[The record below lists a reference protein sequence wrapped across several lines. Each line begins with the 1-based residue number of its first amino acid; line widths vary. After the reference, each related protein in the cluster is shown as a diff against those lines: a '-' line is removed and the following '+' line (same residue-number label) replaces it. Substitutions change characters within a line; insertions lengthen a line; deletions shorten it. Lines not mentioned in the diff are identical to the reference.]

1 MFITFEGPEGAGKST
16 ILGLVAERLE
26 AEGVQVV
33 KTREPGATEFG
44 QTVRKLLLEGEAMP
58 PESELFLFLA
68 DRANH
73 VRKVIQPALQEGHW
87 VLCDRYVDS
96 TFVYQA
102 IVRGLD
108 AEFVSQANQFATGG
122 LLPNRTFLF
131 DLDPEV
137 GLARIQNKDRLDR
150 MPLEFHQSVRAGFLQ
165 LASLDSN
172 RWRIVDSDRPIS
184 EVLLG
189 VLWELGHD

>member
-26 AEGVQVV
+26 GEGIKVV
-33 KTREPGATEFG
+33 KTREPGATDFG
-44 QTVRKLLLEGEAMP
+44 KAVRKLLLDGEAMP
-58 PESELFLFLA
+58 AESELFLFLA

-73 VRKVIQPALQEGHW
+73 VRKVILPALQEGSW
-87 VLCDRYVDS
+87 VLCDRYADS

-108 AEFVSQANQFATGG
+108 AEFVSQANQFATAG
-122 LLPNRTFLF
+122 LTPDLTVLF

-137 GLARIQNKDRLDR
+137 GLARIQSKDRLDR
-150 MPLEFHQSVRAGFLQ
+150 MPLEFHRAVRTGFLR
-165 LASLDSN
+165 LASLDSD
-172 RWRIVDSDRPIS
+172 RWRIVDSDRPVSDVLLAVLS
-184 EVLLG
+184 EV
-189 VLWELGHD
+189 GHA